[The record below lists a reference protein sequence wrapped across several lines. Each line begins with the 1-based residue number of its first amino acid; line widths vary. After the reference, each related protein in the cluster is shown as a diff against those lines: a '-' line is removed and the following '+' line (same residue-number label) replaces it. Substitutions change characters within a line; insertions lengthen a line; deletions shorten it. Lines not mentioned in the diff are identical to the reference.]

1 MEFEP
6 VIGLEVHV
14 QLKTNTKIFCSCP
27 VGFGNHPNDST
38 CPVCLGMPGVL
49 PVLNKKAVE
58 FAVMASAAT
67 NCEIQKKSVFA
78 RKNYFYP
85 DLPKGYQIS
94 QFELPIALNG
104 YLEIYSDITENSK
117 KIGITRIHM
126 EEDAGK
132 LMHDSSMPVS
142 YVDLNRTGT
151 PLIEIV
157 SEPDIRSAKE
167 AGNYLRKLHSIV
179 RYLNISDGNM
189 EEGSFRCDANISV
202 RRKGAKKFGTRAE
215 LKNLNS
221 FRHVENGIDH
231 EIARQI
237 ALIEDGQSVV
247 QETRL
252 WNPDKLKTV
261 SMRGKE
267 EAHDYR
273 YFPDPDLVPL
283 EIDSSWEESLKA
295 RIPELA
301 EAKKKRLIND
311 LKLQEE
317 YAEIIT
323 SSKELADYFESVLG
337 LTKDIKLTSNWITG
351 TFQSY
356 LNENS
361 IDAGKSEIS
370 ANHLAEIINSV
381 KSGKI
386 NDKTAKEIFGECI
399 SSKKS
404 PESIIKEK
412 GLEQVSDE
420 SELEA
425 VVDKVINDNPAEVEK
440 YKSGNKK
447 IISFFMGQVMKETKG
462 KANPKLVNPM
472 IAKKLGE

>member
-14 QLKTNTKIFCSCP
+14 QLKTKTKIFCSCSAE
-27 VGFGNHPNDST
+27 FGNSPNNST

-58 FAVMASAAT
+58 YAIMAALAT
-67 NCEIQKKSVFA
+67 NCSIPERSIFA

-94 QFELPIALNG
+94 QFEHPLAVNG
-104 YLEIYSDITENSK
+104 YLEIDSDIEKSKK

-132 LMHDSSMPVS
+132 LIHDSSMPIS

-157 SEPDIRSAKE
+157 SEPDIRSAQE
-167 AGNYLRKLHSIV
+167 AGNYLKTLHAIV
-179 RYLNISDGNM
+179 KYLGITDGNM

-202 RRKGAKKFGTRAE
+202 RPKGQKEFGTRAE

-221 FRHVENGIDH
+221 FKHVENGIEH

-252 WNPDKLKTV
+252 WNPDKNKTF

-283 EIDSSWEESLKA
+283 EISEEWKNEVEKL
-295 RIPELA
+295 IPELPLQ
-301 EAKKKRLIND
+301 KKQRFINN
-311 LKLQEE
+311 LKLTDQQ
-317 YAEIIT
+317 AET
-323 SSKELADYFESVLG
+323 LTASKELADYFEETLSFS
-337 LTKDIKLTSNWITG
+337 KDTKLTTNWILG
-351 TFQSY
+351 SFLSHI
-356 LNENS
+356 NDKGV
-361 IDAGKSEIS
+361 DADKADIS
-370 ANHLAEIINSV
+370 PQHLAEIITALLEN
-381 KSGKI
+381 KI
-386 NDKTAKEIFGECI
+386 NDKTAKSIFTESCQT
-399 SSKKS
+399 KKA
-404 PESIIKEK
+404 PVSIIKEQ
-412 GLEQVSDE
+412 GLEQVSDT

-425 VVDKVINDNPAEVEK
+425 VVDKILKNNPDEVEK
-440 YKSGNKK
+440 YKAGNKK
-447 IISFFMGQVMKETKG
+447 LISFFMGQVMKETKG

-472 IAKKLGE
+472 IAKKLS

>member
-27 VGFGNHPNDST
+27 VGFGRNPNDST

-58 FAVMASAAT
+58 FAVMAAAAT

-104 YLEIYSDITENSK
+104 HLEINSDIAKEPI

-167 AGNYLRKLHSIV
+167 AGNYLKKLHSIV

-202 RRKGAKKFGTRAE
+202 RPKGAEKFGTRTE

-252 WNPDKLKTV
+252 WNPDKLKTA

-283 EIDSSWEESLKA
+283 EIDSDWEETLRK

-301 EAKKKRLIND
+301 EAKKKRFINE

-323 SSKELADYFESVLG
+323 SSKELADYFESVLE

-351 TFQSY
+351 TFISY

-361 IDAGKSEIS
+361 IDAGKS
-370 ANHLAEIINSV
+370 
-381 KSGKI
+381 
-386 NDKTAKEIFGECI
+386 
-399 SSKKS
+399 
-404 PESIIKEK
+404 
-412 GLEQVSDE
+412 
-420 SELEA
+420 
-425 VVDKVINDNPAEVEK
+425 
-440 YKSGNKK
+440 
-447 IISFFMGQVMKETKG
+447 
-462 KANPKLVNPM
+462 
-472 IAKKLGE
+472 